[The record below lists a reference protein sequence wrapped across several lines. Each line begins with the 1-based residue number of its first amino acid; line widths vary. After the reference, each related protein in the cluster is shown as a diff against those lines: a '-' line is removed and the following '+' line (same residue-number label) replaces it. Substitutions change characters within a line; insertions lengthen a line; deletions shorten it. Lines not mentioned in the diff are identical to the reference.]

1 MPAVVQRIVE
11 RNLQDVFERAPYVL
25 VRLDRAPT
33 PTFHLGVAEYFDHRF
48 PRLFV
53 FGTFSRGDWPDA
65 RLAELF
71 QSSLGPLR
79 RGVSDGYYLFQGG
92 FVVGYHGTAFRPPSV
107 SYAHDPDEL
116 ATRER
121 VAQSPAA
128 VTLRESDREPLRQ
141 LVAYFEPIVER
152 KQRAAGFTDD
162 GSVRATREAQPPPP
176 PPTPAAAPAP
186 DDPYVVL
193 GVAEGATD
201 DEVRAAYKSQLKLNH
216 PDKVAHLSPAL
227 QQFAQQQT
235 LLLKHAYASIA
246 VRRGWPR
253 G

>member
-152 KQRAAGFTDD
+152 KRRAASTPGGWTTE
-162 GSVRATREAQPPPP
+162 SEPPPREELTIISPSASATRVRPPGMIRSSEP
-176 PPTPAAAPAP
+176 
-186 DDPYVVL
+186 
-193 GVAEGATD
+193 
-201 DEVRAAYKSQLKLNH
+201 
-216 PDKVAHLSPAL
+216 
-227 QQFAQQQT
+227 
-235 LLLKHAYASIA
+235 
-246 VRRGWPR
+246 
-253 G
+253 